1 MTDPNGLLYMR
12 ARYYNPYLCRFLNPD
27 PSGFAGG
34 LNFYAYANG
43 NPVSYI
49 DPFGLWAGV
58 DDLAFTAGGAVLG
71 AVGQGVA
78 DLVSWNWTG
87 WSGIGRA
94 AAAGAAGGEATLYGT
109 PVVGAA
115 VFAATKNTLD
125 QSAEMAATGNS
136 FSFTQLG
143 VQTGVGALTAYG
155 AEFIPLPA
163 IQGLNAG
170 QGSFDAVT
178 AQMLTKLDNG
188 TIQNLTWSTGGKM
201 FVSQAYA
208 GLPDTLVGGG
218 VDGMQYNLFG
228 NSGSTPSAG
237 VSPFSLFNQSSP
249 TGQTPV
255 DWLGNPVSSSSTG
268 KLK

>member
-1 MTDPNGLLYMR
+1 LFNGRYGVMSDPNGLLYMN
-12 ARYYNPYLCRFLNPD
+12 ARYYSPYICRFLNPD
-27 PSGFAGG
+27 PTGFAGG

-43 NPVSYI
+43 NPVTYT

-58 DDLAFTAGGAVLG
+58 DDLAFTAGGAVIG
-71 AVGQGVA
+71 AAGQGIA

-109 PVVGAA
+109 PIVGAA

-136 FSFTQLG
+136 FNFPQLG
-143 VQTGVGALTAYG
+143 VQTGIGALTGYG
-155 AEFIPLPA
+155 AGFVPLPA
-163 IQGLNAG
+163 IEGLNAG
-170 QGSFDAVT
+170 QGSFQAVT
-178 AQMLTKLDNG
+178 SQMVTKLENG

-201 FVSQAYA
+201 FVSQAYN
-208 GLPDTLVGGG
+208 GLSDATLGG
-218 VDGMQYNLFG
+218 VTEGTQYNLFG
-228 NSGSTPSAG
+228 NSDSQ
-237 VSPFSLFNQSSP
+237 SLF

-255 DWLGNPVSSSSTG
+255 DWLGNSISSSSTG
-268 KLK
+268 KIH